1 MLSCVV
7 SLTVFC
13 YALEGTGLLHVSIF
27 LCIIWHCV
35 LRSPVYVP
43 LCASGMSCRTLLL
56 QRVCGGYVY
65 KEREGRI
72 IGPLFV

>member
-1 MLSCVV
+1 MV
-7 SLTVFC
+7 SLIVFC
-13 YALEGTGLLHVSIF
+13 YALEGMELMHVSIF